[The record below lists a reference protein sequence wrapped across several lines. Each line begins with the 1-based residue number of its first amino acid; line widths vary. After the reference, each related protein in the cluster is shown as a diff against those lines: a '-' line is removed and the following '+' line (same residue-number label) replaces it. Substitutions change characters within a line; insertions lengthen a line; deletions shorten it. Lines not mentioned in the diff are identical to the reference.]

1 MRLCVVVGRYTPTSS
16 STKQLTQKAID
27 LTVIGHSRNYMRVP
41 IEEASFPDLYK
52 LFGKPTADA
61 LHLRRNFSYTT
72 IADIKS
78 RNISG
83 FWYTHHK

>member
-1 MRLCVVVGRYTPTSS
+1 
-16 STKQLTQKAID
+16 
-27 LTVIGHSRNYMRVP
+27 MRVP